1 MNIKL
6 KAGLQTAGF
15 VASTIGIVI
24 LTCLAMD
31 YLESKFGIEAVKQGA
46 VLFMIVGAI
55 GVMVSVV
62 YDIRLHQLKYKQKL
76 EEFTRK

>member
-6 KAGLQTAGF
+6 KAGLETAGF
-15 VASTIGIVI
+15 VASTIGIVV

-31 YLESKFGIEAVKQGA
+31 YLEARFGVEAVKQGA

-55 GVMVSVV
+55 GVMCGVM

>member
-15 VASTIGIVI
+15 VASTIGIVV

-31 YLESKFGIEAVKQGA
+31 YFEARFGAEAVKQGA

-55 GVMVSVV
+55 GVMCGVM

>member
-15 VASTIGIVI
+15 VASTIGIVV

-46 VLFMIVGAI
+46 ILFMIVGAI
-55 GVMVSVV
+55 GVMCGVM
-62 YDIRLHQLKYKQKL
+62 
-76 EEFTRK
+76 